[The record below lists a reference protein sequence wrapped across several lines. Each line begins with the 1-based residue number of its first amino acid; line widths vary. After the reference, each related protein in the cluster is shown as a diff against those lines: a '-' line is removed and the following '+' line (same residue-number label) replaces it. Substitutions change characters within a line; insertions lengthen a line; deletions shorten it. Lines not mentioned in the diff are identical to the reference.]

1 MPDRSRDCNYLYI
14 KNIHSKK
21 YKMSTNLNTEGK
33 SKRLKRQYHLGLVL
47 YLQILTQEDR
57 FLKTNSVR
65 LQGF

>member
-1 MPDRSRDCNYLYI
+1 MPDRSRDCDYLYI

>member
-1 MPDRSRDCNYLYI
+1 MPDRSRDCDYLYN

-21 YKMSTNLNTEGK
+21 YKMSTTLNTEGK

>member
-1 MPDRSRDCNYLYI
+1 MPDRSRDCDYLYI

-21 YKMSTNLNTEGK
+21 YKMSTNINTEGK